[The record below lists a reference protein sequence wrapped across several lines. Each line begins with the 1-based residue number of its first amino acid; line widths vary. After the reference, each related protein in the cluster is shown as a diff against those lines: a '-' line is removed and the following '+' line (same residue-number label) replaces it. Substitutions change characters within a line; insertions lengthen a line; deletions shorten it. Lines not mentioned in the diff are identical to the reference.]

1 MLKQVP
7 AKCPRRRIWS
17 GTPLPGCRA
26 RRAGRP
32 TPHTLSLFPPSRLQ
46 APRAFK
52 QFQTRRLFSRPVI
65 QISFL
70 RMAMGTDSSGLYL
83 RRRKLSHAN
92 CMHGALGYVL
102 HPRTHK
108 MWKACVRVR
117 CGAHEPNLLL
127 SIFPCRSIYSR
138 VYHSILIFPWCTREY
153 KK

>member
-7 AKCPRRRIWS
+7 AKCPRRRICS
-17 GTPLPGCRA
+17 GTPLQGQVR
-26 RRAGRP
+26 GP
-32 TPHTLSLFPPSRLQ
+32 TDPTHALICSLLL

-70 RMAMGTDSSGLYL
+70 RMAMGTDSSGLCL
-83 RRRKLSHAN
+83 RRRKISHAN

-117 CGAHEPNLLL
+117 CGAQEPNLLL

>member
-7 AKCPRRRIWS
+7 AKCPRQQIWS
-17 GTPLPGCRA
+17 GTPLQGQA
-26 RRAGRP
+26 RGPPDP
-32 TPHTLSLFPPSRLQ
+32 THALIRSLLHQVPPTLFQ
-46 APRAFK
+46 I
-52 QFQTRRLFSRPVI
+52 QTRRLFSRPVI
-65 QISFL
+65 QIAFL
-70 RMAMGTDSSGLYL
+70 RMAIRTNSCGLGFL
-83 RRRKLSHAN
+83 SRKISHAN

-117 CGAHEPNLLL
+117 CGHTNQIYLYP
-127 SIFPCRSIYSR
+127 IFPCRSIYSR